1 MAGDVCIFTCSA
13 PRPSGRVLGALATMK
28 IEHSFLRGLWK
39 AAVFLACCFA
49 TARLMRLLMLEYDS
63 VFSLPFAFLAL
74 ATSAV
79 FSWFVVRRW
88 RFTAPLRCAS
98 ELGICGGIAGLGLYV
113 LFAYAVAYLFTPS
126 FGPLQS
132 P

>member
-1 MAGDVCIFTCSA
+1 M
-13 PRPSGRVLGALATMK
+13 
-28 IEHSFLRGLWK
+28 H
-39 AAVFLACCFA
+39 
-49 TARLMRLLMLEYDS
+49 LLMIEYDS
-63 VFSLPFAFLAL
+63 VFSLRFAFLAV
-74 ATSAV
+74 ATGGV

-113 LFAYAVAYLFTPS
+113 LFAYGVAYLFTHS

-132 P
+132 R